1 MEKYLEKKQEQR
13 RSTFRVNE
21 NRRKKSK
28 EKEEEELRRN
38 KAEVWKFINK
48 KSTKREWTENNT
60 GREEWE

>member
-1 MEKYLEKKQEQR
+1 MEKEYIQNKWKKP
-13 RSTFRVNE
+13 
-21 NRRKKSK
+21 K